1 MAVSCCSSDDPDVCT
16 SDAKLSSDEVRQ
28 TYSRI
33 APIYDIWSSLTESRA
48 SARAFELAA
57 PADGEAILE
66 VAVGTGTN
74 FKRLVK
80 ANPSGRN
87 IGVDLTPAMLSRA
100 RERLR
105 QSTLT
110 NFELF
115 EGDAF
120 ALPVGDESVDLLVNQ
135 YMFDLIPLA
144 DFPRLINEFK
154 RVLKPDGRLVLVN
167 MTLSE
172 TRLGHVYEA
181 VYRRSP
187 KLMGGCRGVRLA
199 PSLQAAGFRVECRE
213 YHQQSFFPSEVVL
226 AYRN

>member
-1 MAVSCCSSDDPDVCT
+1 MAVSCCSSDNPEVCS
-16 SDAKLSSDEVRQ
+16 SDAELNSDEVRQ
-28 TYSRI
+28 AYSRI
-33 APIYDIWSSLTESRA
+33 VLIYDIWSWLTESRA
-48 SARAFELAA
+48 SARAFELAK
-57 PADGEAILE
+57 PEDGETILE

-80 ANPSGRN
+80 ANPSGKN
-87 IGVDLTPAMLSRA
+87 TGVDLTPAMLSRA

-105 QSTLT
+105 QSTLS

-120 ALPVGDESVDLLVNQ
+120 TLPVGDESVDLLVNQ
-135 YMFDLIPLA
+135 YMFDLIPVA
-144 DFPRLINEFK
+144 DFPRLISEFK
-154 RVLKPDGRLVLVN
+154 RVLKPGGRLVLVN

-172 TRLGHVYEA
+172 TRLGHFYEA
-181 VYRRSP
+181 VYRLSP

-199 PSLQAAGFRVECRE
+199 PALQAAGFRVERRE

-226 AYRN
+226 AYRD